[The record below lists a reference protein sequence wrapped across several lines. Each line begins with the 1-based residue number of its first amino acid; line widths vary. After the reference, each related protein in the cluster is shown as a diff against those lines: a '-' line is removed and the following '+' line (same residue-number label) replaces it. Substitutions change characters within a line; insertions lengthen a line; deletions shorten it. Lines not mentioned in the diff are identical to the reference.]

1 MSTERI
7 HAPMD
12 ADERTSLETFLD
24 SQRQTVGLKV
34 AGLSEEDARRRLVG
48 SLTTVAGIVQH
59 LTTVERYWWR
69 VRMAG
74 EDWTFPGWDVDDD
87 ADFAVADTTTLADL
101 VADYELACAE
111 SRTIAAGLG
120 LDDVGK
126 TPGERGHFMSV
137 RWTLLHLIEETA
149 RHNGHLDI
157 LRELLDGT
165 TGM

>member
-7 HAPMD
+7 SPPNL
-12 ADERTSLETFLD
+12 ADERTSLDGFLD
-24 SQRQTVGLKV
+24 AQRQTVALKV
-34 AGLSEEDARRRLVG
+34 AGLSDDDARRRLVG

-69 VRMAG
+69 TRMAG
-74 EDWTFPGWDVDDD
+74 DGWTFPGWDVDED
-87 ADFAVADTTTLADL
+87 ADFAVAGTTTLAEL
-101 VADYELACAE
+101 VADYELACSE
-111 SRTIAAGLG
+111 GRTIAAGLG

-126 TPGERGHFMSV
+126 APGERGHFMSV
-137 RWTLLHLIEETA
+137 RWTLLHLLEETA

-165 TGM
+165 TGL